1 MNFDPDDLLSPSPHT
16 YWYMYEGKKHFYIPD
31 FYVPSLNL
39 EIEIKDGGDNPNMH
53 HKIQDVDKIKEQ
65 AKDDVMKNNQTNY
78 LKIVNKKNED
88 FLKYL
93 SLARENSLD
102 DKDKAIY
109 MVEKDLSID
118 ELNKIYTEGYN
129 E

>member
-1 MNFDPDDLLSPSPHT
+1 MDSFLIYRAVN
-16 YWYMYEGKKHFYIPD
+16 
-31 FYVPSLNL
+31 
-39 EIEIKDGGDNPNMH
+39 
-53 HKIQDVDKIKEQ
+53 VD
-65 AKDDVMKNNQTNY
+65 
-78 LKIVNKKNED
+78 KIVNKKNED

>member
-1 MNFDPDDLLSPSPHT
+1 
-16 YWYMYEGKKHFYIPD
+16 MYEGKKHFYIPD

-93 SLARENSLD
+93 SLARENSVD
-102 DKDKAIY
+102 DKEKSIY
-109 MVEKDLSID
+109 MVENSLTID

>member
-102 DKDKAIY
+102 DKEKSIY
-109 MVEKDLSID
+109 MVEDSLTID

>member
-1 MNFDPDDLLSPSPHT
+1 MNKIKKNKKKILNIIMILTFFIIMFNMKT
-16 YWYMYEGKKHFYIPD
+16 YVLAVGEK
-31 FYVPSLNL
+31 
-39 EIEIKDGGDNPNMH
+39 IEIKDGGDNPNMH